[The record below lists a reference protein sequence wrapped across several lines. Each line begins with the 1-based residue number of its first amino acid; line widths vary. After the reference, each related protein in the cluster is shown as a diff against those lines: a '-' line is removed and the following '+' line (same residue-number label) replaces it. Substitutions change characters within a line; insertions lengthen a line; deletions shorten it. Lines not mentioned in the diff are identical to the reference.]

1 MVSVDESISR
11 LGEIDTGSSLSES
24 ERLRLSNALVAAL
37 RRVQSPWDIACSHGW
52 IELTTIFAIKS
63 LIDAGV
69 FTKWAEQG
77 SKPLTANEFAELTGA
92 DAVLLARLLRH
103 LAAQH
108 LITEV
113 DEDKYAST
121 PWALSLGTDLAL
133 SSIYGTFY
141 HEIQVPLAAS
151 MPSFLKEIGF
161 KNPTDVKDGNFQ
173 RVHGKNST
181 FFDFVASSPLRNK
194 DFANAMDCHAR
205 GNISPWPEVYD
216 TRNLTDGAKLDR
228 PLVVDVG
235 GSKGHDL
242 EKFLDRHSDVLEGSL
257 VLQDLPHVLEGLA
270 INPAITIC
278 PHDFFKPQPVK
289 GARAYYFHIVL
300 HDWPDV
306 QASEILRLTAEAMEP
321 GYSKILIHED
331 VVSVRDPS
339 VQATV
344 ADMTMMMCFSSAE
357 RTDQD
362 WQRLISGIPGLQV
375 SKIWRKPYTI
385 GGIIEVDR
393 II

>member
-1 MVSVDESISR
+1 MVSIDEAISR
-11 LGEIDTGSSLSES
+11 LGEIGDGASLTEPQ
-24 ERLRLSNALVAAL
+24 RLQLSDALIAAL
-37 RRVQSPWDIACSHGW
+37 RRVQSPWDIACAHGW
-52 IELTTIFAIKS
+52 IELTTHFAIRS

-77 SKPLTANEFAELTGA
+77 NKPLTASEFADLTGA
-92 DAVLLARLLRH
+92 DAVLLGRLLRH

-108 LITEV
+108 FIGEV
-113 DEDKYAST
+113 DEDKYEST
-121 PWALSLGTDLAL
+121 PWAAALGTDRALA
-133 SSIYGTFY
+133 SIYDTFY
-141 HEIQVPLAAS
+141 SEIQVPLAAS
-151 MPSFLKEIGF
+151 MPAFLKETGF

-173 RVHGKNST
+173 RVHGKDSSY
-181 FFDFVASSPLRNK
+181 FGFVASSSARNR

-205 GNISPWPEVYD
+205 GHISAWTDVYD
-216 TRNLTDGAKLDR
+216 TENITNDAKPDR
-228 PLVVDVG
+228 ALIVDVG

-242 EKFLDRHSDVLEGSL
+242 QKFLDKHPEVPKGGL
-257 VLQDLPHVLEGLA
+257 VLQDLPQVLDGLDLNQA
-270 INPAITIC
+270 VTIC

-300 HDWPDV
+300 HDWPDA
-306 QASEILRLTAEAMEP
+306 QASEILKITAEAMEP

-362 WQRLISGIPGLQV
+362 WRRLIGEVPGLQIT
-375 SKIWRKPYTI
+375 KIWRKPFTV
-385 GGIIEVDR
+385 GGIIEVER
-393 II
+393 V